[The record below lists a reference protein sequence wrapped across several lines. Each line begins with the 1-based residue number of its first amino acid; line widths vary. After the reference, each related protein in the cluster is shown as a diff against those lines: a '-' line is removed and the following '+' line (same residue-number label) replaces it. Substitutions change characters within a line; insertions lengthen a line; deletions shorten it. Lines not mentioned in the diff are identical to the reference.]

1 MFWALLISTVVI
13 GSFFAFF
20 PVMRV
25 IGGGGSDNELFNQAQ
40 DDINKGDYAG
50 AEKKLRTHLKEDPD
64 NVGSALSLL
73 EVYKVRGKHD
83 GVARVC
89 RQLLSLYE
97 GGRQEFN
104 VYAIHKDFAEV
115 LWSRRKYEEAFFHY
129 VRSLKEDRN
138 SGGLDRLAYALGSQG
153 YYNEAIDLLKEC
165 KEKDPKNMQA
175 IRNMIPCYIGIK
187 RPDEARNILLDLL
200 ANSASQNKDNYLL
213 GKLFY
218 EMGDRES
225 AQKYFIDFLLN
236 LDASQAGEGQD
247 ALILVMSAYYHHP
260 GSLSCRECD
269 VWTRVFQNV
278 LAYVY
283 LNPTQKQEIEWQLGF
298 MLLLRDTEALNFEAA
313 RSCWQPIQSLGTN
326 YKNISKLITMLDQ
339 RRSREEW
346 LNEYDE
352 FKGQNSFLDT
362 VTVSSTNLKAS
373 ELFEIPPFQSLIV
386 EEWLNPSLSGDAK
399 HVFSVSEKFNIKELE
414 TMSPQQ
420 FKTTI
425 QRYLERQ
432 GYVVR
437 REIVLDGA
445 GTSLYLQCTNK
456 LNQSVFCSFHRNSGD
471 TGEIELK
478 TAVDQMAQH
487 EIDKALIVSL
497 GSFTEA
503 AKKIAG
509 KNDIELISGASLQ
522 ANWVDKKKVRD

>member
-1 MFWALLISTVVI
+1 MFWVVLIIAVVVA
-13 GSFFAFF
+13 SFFAFF

-25 IGGGGSDNELFNQAQ
+25 MGSGGRNNELFNQAQ
-40 DDINKGDYAG
+40 NDINKGDYAG

-73 EVYKVRGKHD
+73 DVYKVRGKHD
-83 GVARVC
+83 GVIRVC

-97 GGRQEFN
+97 SGRQEFN
-104 VYAIHKDFAEV
+104 VYAIHKEFADI

-138 SGGLDRLAYALGSQG
+138 AGGLDRLAYALGSQG
-153 YYNEAIDLLKEC
+153 YYNEALDLLKEC
-165 KEKDPKNMQA
+165 QQRDPKNMQA

-236 LDASQAGEGQD
+236 LEASQAGEGQD
-247 ALILVMSAYYHHP
+247 ALVLVLPAYYHHP
-260 GSLSCRECD
+260 GGLSCRECD
-269 VWTRVFQNV
+269 IWTRVLQNV
-278 LAYVY
+278 LAHVY
-283 LNPTQKQEIEWQLGF
+283 LNPSQKQEMEWQLGF

-313 RSCWQPIQSLGTN
+313 RSCWQPIHALGTD
-326 YKNISKLITMLDQ
+326 YKNINKLITMLDQ

-346 LNEYDE
+346 LSEHDV
-352 FKGQNSFLDT
+352 FKAQNSFLDM
-362 VTVSSTNLKAS
+362 VTTSTSNLKAS
-373 ELFEIPPFQSLIV
+373 ELFEIPPFQSSIV
-386 EEWLNPSLSGDAK
+386 EEWLNPALSGDTK
-399 HVFSVSEKFNIKELE
+399 HVFSVSEKFNIKQLE

-420 FKTTI
+420 FKSSI

-437 REIVLDGA
+437 REVVLDGS

-456 LNQSVFCSFHRNSGD
+456 LKQSVFCSFHRNSGD
-471 TGEIELK
+471 TGEIELNI
-478 TAVDQMAQH
+478 AIDQMAEH
-487 EIDKALIVSL
+487 KTDKAIIVSL

-509 KNDIELISGASLQ
+509 KNEIELISGAGLQ
-522 ANWVDKKKVRD
+522 ATWNDEKS